1 MAAPRR
7 TRRLN
12 KKGRVLN
19 VKSAKDVHLFEKA
32 IVKGPLTLVY
42 VNAKWCGA
50 CHKFSE
56 EVWSPLTKLKN
67 KNINIASIDSEMIG
81 KTSLANVPRK
91 FYPTLMLVG
100 KDKKPATFKDE
111 TGAPTNAMPR
121 GNSLMEDKSM
131 LTTLVQTKQPT
142 AAQLESVKTV
152 ESSIPT
158 EIIDAQEANFMK
170 EGEDDDM
177 EVMSLKPHANSMPRE
192 QLSPNVAINTVG
204 KSPFEATIKTARNT
218 PRLDFKPK
226 SVSGSA
232 INMTTRPPNVA
243 ADVGASLVASQTKS
257 PTATAGI
264 IAKQEGG
271 RLLRAIRNQ
280 TASLKAFLRKQKR
293 SRKHR
298 S

>member
-7 TRRLN
+7 TRKIMKR
-12 KKGRVLN
+12 GRVLN
-19 VKSAKDVHLFEKA
+19 VQKEKDIHLFEKA

-67 KNINIASIDSEMIG
+67 KQINIASIDSEMIG

-111 TGAPTNAMPR
+111 TGEPTNAMPR
-121 GNSLMEDKSM
+121 GNSLTDDKSI

-142 AAQLESVKTV
+142 AQQLNAG
-152 ESSIPT
+152 PT
-158 EIIDAQEANFMK
+158 ATPTAIDGEAEPSDF
-170 EGEDDDM
+170 
-177 EVMSLKPHANSMPRE
+177 MSLSKQSIQANSMPRASR
-192 QLSPNVAINTVG
+192 SPNVAINTVG
-204 KSPFEATIKTARNT
+204 KSPFEPGNTIEAKPNT
-218 PRLDFKPK
+218 PRASFMPK

-232 INMTTRPPNVA
+232 IKANSAPLEIVATPPNVG
-243 ADVGASLVASQTKS
+243 ADVGSSLVASQTK
-257 PTATAGI
+257 TATASAGLLG
-264 IAKQEGG
+264 KQQGG
-271 RLLRAIRNQ
+271 RLLRAIRNK
-280 TASLKAFLRKQKR
+280 TASIKAFLKSRKR

-298 S
+298 A

>member
-12 KKGRVLN
+12 KRGHVLN

-32 IVKGPLTLVY
+32 VVKGPLTLVY

-67 KNINIASIDSEMIG
+67 KSMNIVSIDSEMIG

-121 GNSLMEDKSM
+121 GNSLLEDKNM
-131 LTTLVQTKQPT
+131 LTSLVQTKQPT
-142 AAQLESVKTV
+142 AAQLNSV
-152 ESSIPT
+152 
-158 EIIDAQEANFMK
+158 NLN
-170 EGEDDDM
+170 EDEENT
-177 EVMSLKPHANSMPRE
+177 EVMSLTSNANSMPRAN
-192 QLSPNVAINTVG
+192 LTPNLEVNGLG
-204 KSPFEATIKTARNT
+204 KSPFEETAKANRSM
-218 PRLDFKPK
+218 PRVEFKPA

-232 INMTTRPPNVA
+232 IYSTAKPPSIGDNVA
-243 ADVGASLVASQTKS
+243 AATLIASQTKA
-257 PTATAGI
+257 PTASASVL
-264 IAKQEGG
+264 AKQQASAKQQGG

-293 SRKHR
+293 SRKNR
-298 S
+298 K